1 MFGSKLKCPKCKG
14 TEISVQMVEM
24 GSKTKKSGNGLI
36 GNTYNAARGIAGI
49 ATLGLSNIVLP
60 KAKGKEKT
68 KNALVKMAL
77 CQSCGHS
84 WEIK

>member
-68 KNALVKMAL
+68 KNKLVKMAL

>member
-1 MFGSKLKCPKCKG
+1 MKCPKCKG
-14 TEISVQMVEM
+14 TNISIQMTET

-60 KAKGKEKT
+60 KAKGHEKT
-68 KNALVKMAL
+68 KNKLVKMAI
-77 CQSCGHS
+77 CQECGHS
-84 WEIK
+84 WEV